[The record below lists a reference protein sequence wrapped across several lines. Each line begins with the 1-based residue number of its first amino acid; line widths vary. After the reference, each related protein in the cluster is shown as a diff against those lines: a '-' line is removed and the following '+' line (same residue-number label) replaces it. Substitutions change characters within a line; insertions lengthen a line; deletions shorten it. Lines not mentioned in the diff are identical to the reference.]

1 MYTAEELL
9 NLQMKPRIND
19 ITIKVLADYYAFF
32 LNPFIYKYTLKSNPL
47 KSFELWFDKENF
59 CHLLGLE
66 TIAKNSVPFKK
77 LHNYK
82 GIDGW
87 HNIYGEN
94 EDDFILDIPHLK
106 TLNKKNFKSMKA
118 KFVYFYLLPTLIRDP
133 LSVIFKN
140 ENVLPPT
147 KIDCDMMFYSKAKND
162 NAIIHLGIKQDEQL
176 SYYIPKTFFIEKV
189 SSKQDDIYLAKQE
202 EIEITVLNRTI
213 ML

>member
-1 MYTAEELL
+1 MYKAEDLQ

-19 ITIKVLADYYAFF
+19 ITLKVLADYYAFF
-32 LNPFIYKYTLKSNPL
+32 LNPFIYKYTFKHNPE
-47 KSFELWFDKENF
+47 KSFELWFEKENF

-66 TIAKNSVPFKK
+66 TIAKYSVPFKK

-82 GIDGW
+82 GMDGW
-87 HNIYGEN
+87 HNIYGKN
-94 EDDFILDIPHLK
+94 EDGFILDIPHLK
-106 TLNKKNFKSMKA
+106 TLNKKNFKSIKA

-176 SYYIPKTFFIEKV
+176 GYYIPKTFFIEKV

>member
-1 MYTAEELL
+1 MYKAEDLQ

-19 ITIKVLADYYAFF
+19 ITLKVLADYYAFF
-32 LNPFIYKYTLKSNPL
+32 LNPFVYKYTFKHNPE

-66 TIAKNSVPFKK
+66 TIAKYSVPFKK

-82 GIDGW
+82 GMDGW

-94 EDDFILDIPHLK
+94 EDGFILDIPHLK
-106 TLNKKNFKSMKA
+106 TLNKKNFKSIKA

-176 SYYIPKTFFIEKV
+176 GYYIPKTFFIEKV